1 MNELINQKGKSMTTA
16 NDVTELRALF
26 DDAEKSLRKLSRR
39 GGSLVRQIIARGD
52 ANSLGA
58 LTQIELQ
65 ALMSAVPYSALVD
78 IVRLHQT
85 VTQRAQELGIDVGP
99 PPAGDD
105 DITVNSSG
113 R

>member
-1 MNELINQKGKSMTTA
+1 MTTE
-16 NDVTELRALF
+16 NDVTELRGLF
-26 DDAEKSLRKLSRR
+26 EASERSLRKLARR
-39 GGSLVRQIIARGD
+39 GSVLVRQIIGRGD
-52 ANSLGA
+52 AQALGG
-58 LTQIELQ
+58 LVQYELQ
-65 ALMSAVPYSALVD
+65 VLMSAVPNTALLD